1 MKVKKNLIF
10 FYHEAMNIPHE
21 SEKEFNFFL
30 SLGYEHTT

>member
-10 FYHEAMNIPHE
+10 FYEAMNIPHE

>member
-10 FYHEAMNIPHE
+10 FYHEHE
-21 SEKEFNFFL
+21 SEKGFNFFL